1 MILGVKMIQSHQ
13 ACLKYLERIRWGDT
27 PKCPYCESTN
37 STKIKRECRYHC
49 NSCFNSYSVT
59 VGTLFHKTHVE
70 LWKWFVAIK
79 LVMKSPT
86 MITVRELA
94 IHIGV
99 NKNTANYM
107 IIRIRNAM
115 LEEGDLLQKLIHD

>member
-1 MILGVKMIQSHQ
+1 
-13 ACLKYLERIRWGDT
+13 
-27 PKCPYCESTN
+27 
-37 STKIKRECRYHC
+37 
-49 NSCFNSYSVT
+49 
-59 VGTLFHKTHVE
+59 
-70 LWKWFVAIK
+70 
-79 LVMKSPT
+79 MKSPT